1 MKRNKEQ
8 KKQKKKPSS
17 SSHSLFMSHLKEE
30 KLLWQKGFSNIAGI
44 DEAGRG
50 PLAGPVTVAAVI
62 MPINFRSTKIDDS
75 KKLTAKQR
83 EYCFGLI
90 CEKALAFT
98 IIHASVTTIEEIN
111 ILNAVKRSMVQA
123 VRKLTSV
130 PDFVLI
136 DGMNINVPGIPQKAI
151 IGGDAISQSIAAASI
166 LAKVSRD
173 LLMVDLDSK
182 YPQYGFL
189 EHKGY
194 ATEKHIAAIRRY
206 GPCPVHRRTF
216 LKKYGYFHSKLPDR
230 TSQVTLEET
239 LLSLG
244 Q

>member
-151 IGGDAISQSIAAASI
+151 IGGDAKVFSIAAASI
-166 LAKVSRD
+166 IAKVTRD
-173 LLMVDLDSK
+173 RLMLKYAEK
-182 YPQYGFL
+182 YPQYQF
-189 EHKGY
+189 EKHKGY
-194 ATEKHIAAIRRY
+194 GTKLHYEMIKKHGLSPI
-206 GPCPVHRRTF
+206 HR
-216 LKKYGYFHSKLPDR
+216 KSFHCA
-230 TSQVTLEET
+230 
-239 LLSLG
+239 
-244 Q
+244 